1 MSNRAGECK
10 GGNAMLQRTLSMV
23 KPDGVRK
30 GLVGEVLRRFEGQGL
45 RVAALK
51 MLRLSSGQ
59 AEAFYAVHR
68 GKGFFEELVRFISSG
83 PVVAMVLEAED
94 AVRRTREIMGATN
107 PKDAAPG
114 TLRADFA
121 QEVTENLVH
130 GSDSPENALQEIAFF
145 FSRLEIH

>member
-1 MSNRAGECK
+1 
-10 GGNAMLQRTLSMV
+10 MLQQTLSMV

-30 GLVGEVLRRFEGQGL
+30 GLVGEVIRRFQASGL

-51 MLRLSSGQ
+51 MLRLSSQ
-59 AEAFYAVHR
+59 EAEAFDAVHR
-68 GKGFFEELVRFISSG
+68 DKGFFDELIRFISSG
-83 PVVAMVLEAED
+83 PVVAMVLEGED
-94 AVRRTREIMGATN
+94 AIQRTREIMGATN
-107 PKDAAPG
+107 PRDAAPG

-121 QEVTENLVH
+121 QEVTENIVH